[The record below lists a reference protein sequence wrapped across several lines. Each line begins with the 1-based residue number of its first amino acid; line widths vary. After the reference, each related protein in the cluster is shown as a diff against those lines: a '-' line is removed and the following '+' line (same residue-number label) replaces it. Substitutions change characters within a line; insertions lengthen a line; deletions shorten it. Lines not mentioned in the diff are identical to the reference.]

1 MTLHV
6 LSWSRIAPILGLSE
20 TDSVLPAQTT
30 CPFCQGKLSIYQD
43 TKSGEEWAYCFECRY
58 SSSVL
63 DLAAKIWDVP
73 FSVAVERLSAATS
86 ISVTTDDINRYIK
99 REVIPREKA
108 ARLWVRAQRNM
119 FKPEQKLGKLRSKLG
134 LRTSQLSIERLQA
147 GPAKLFGV
155 SHVEEI
161 RKIWSPERVNRRKSD
176 FFVGSRWA
184 DVLVLP
190 YFRSPGD
197 ISSILFVGRQ
207 GRPAQ
212 DCVFQTYSRR
222 NAQHASVGFA
232 GLHSVV
238 DYDNAH
244 VICMSDAL
252 AMLRI
257 QVRNFNTS
265 MQPLPIISW
274 RADPRHRLSHNW
286 HLFNGKKLIFWEWAP
301 SAAALYQC
309 MVSEGLLTLNVGP
322 KKCDYRGI
330 SHWVRDFKTMHDVE
344 RNVVREA
351 KDWRVALYA
360 WSKRDTT
367 TDGQVAEL
375 LAGCS
380 RLDHDLFN
388 EVRVALKLSRD
399 QYQHYTHTTTIGR
412 ASYTERSGIWYR
424 GNKEKPIL
432 PGHVEVHQI
441 ITRENKLPEY
451 IGEVSIRGE
460 RIPFRISGKSQK
472 ALNSSL
478 WDLIETNGY
487 FCEKTLPA
495 NYAGLMQI
503 ALAFRM
509 PKITR
514 GKERLGWDSDG
525 FQFKNFRIS
534 RGTYATT
541 QYLLPQDVGGPQGNQ
556 YRWRP
561 EVIDNLQAATGHE
574 AVWAW
579 SIVFSF
585 GAQLVASM
593 SGRTIPWI
601 AFDHPTHCDTAFI
614 EILDRLDVSL
624 TSKFWDHYWPVVSTT
639 SPNRRQKF
647 RATLINEGDTPKTNR
662 GFYRVIAPEIDV
674 DFSPKNVPSS
684 FKTVLP
690 DFLKWLTADTVKNTF
705 SDEIHWQ
712 LQVLSLFKLWAKDR
726 RIESLFP
733 TFRRAAKGLTCLPN
747 HEDV

>member
-6 LSWSRIAPILGLSE
+6 LCWSRIAPVLGLPE
-20 TDSVLPAQTT
+20 TDSVLPAKTM

-43 TKSGEEWAYCFECRY
+43 TKSGEEWAYCFDCHY

-73 FSVAVERLSAATS
+73 LAVAVERLSVATS
-86 ISVTTDDINRYIK
+86 VSVTSDDINRYIK

-108 ARLWVRAQRNM
+108 TRLWYRSQRNL
-119 FKPEQKLGKLRSKLG
+119 FKPEQKLGKLRAKLG
-134 LRTSQLSIERLQA
+134 LRTSQMSFERVES

-161 RKIWSPERVNRRKSD
+161 HKIWNPERVNQKKPD
-176 FFVGSRWA
+176 FFMGSRWA
-184 DVLVLP
+184 DVLVVP
-190 YFRSPGD
+190 YFRAPGD
-197 ISSILFVGRQ
+197 VSSLLFVGRQ

-212 DCVFQTYSRR
+212 DHVFKTYSRR

-232 GLHSVV
+232 GINSVI
-238 DYDNAH
+238 DYDSAH

-274 RADPRHRLSHNW
+274 RADEKYRLSHNW
-286 HLFNGKKLIFWEWAP
+286 HLFNGKNLVFWEWVP
-301 SAAALYQC
+301 SAAVLYQC
-309 MVSEGLLTLNVGP
+309 MISDGSLTLSVGP
-322 KKCDYRGI
+322 RKHDYRGI
-330 SHWVRDFKTMHDVE
+330 SHWIRDFKTMHDVE
-344 RNVVREA
+344 RMVLSEA
-351 KDWRVALYA
+351 KEWKVALYE
-360 WSKRDTT
+360 WSKSVAT
-367 TDGQVAEL
+367 TDGQISDL
-375 LAGCS
+375 LAACS
-380 RLDHDLFN
+380 RLDYGLFN
-388 EVRVALKLSRD
+388 EVQDALKLPRD
-399 QYQHYTHTTTIGR
+399 LSKHYTHTTTIGR
-412 ASYTERSGIWYR
+412 SSYTERSGVWYR

-441 ITRENKLPEY
+441 VTRGEKLPEY
-451 IGEVSIRGE
+451 IGEVCIRDD
-460 RIPFRISGKSQK
+460 RIPFRISGKSQR

-478 WDLIETNGY
+478 WDLIETNGH

-509 PKITR
+509 PQIVT
-514 GKERLGWDSDG
+514 GKERLGWDGEG
-525 FQFKNFRIS
+525 FQFENFRIS
-534 RGTYATT
+534 GGTYKTT
-541 QYLLPQDVGGPQGNQ
+541 QYLLSQGVGGPPGNQ

-561 EVIDNLQAATGHE
+561 EVISNLRDAKGHE

-593 SGRTIPWI
+593 AGRTIPWV

-624 TSKFWDHYWPVVSTT
+624 TSEFWDHYWPVVSTST
-639 SPNRRQKF
+639 PNRRQKF
-647 RATLINEGDTPKTNR
+647 RATIVNEGEAPKTNR
-662 GFYRVIAPEIDV
+662 GFYRVIVPKVDA
-674 DFSPKNVPSS
+674 DFSPRNVPLS

-690 DFLKWLTADTVKNTF
+690 DFLKWLTENVTPSSF
-705 SDEIHWQ
+705 SDEVHWQ
-712 LQVLSLFKLWAKDR
+712 LQVLSLFKAWAEDR
-726 RIESLFP
+726 KINSLYPVFKK
-733 TFRRAAKGLTCLPN
+733 AAECLTCLPSP
-747 HEDV
+747 